1 MIAYI
6 IIKFPFRVSNCTL
19 SERKVHN
26 SIQCVAI
33 LFLFRP
39 GGGGGG
45 RLIVPAL
52 TLNVYTFY
60 QKQAKPTKR
69 GDLTFNLS
77 GNNLPKQVLVYQV

>member
-1 MIAYI
+1 MIVYI

-52 TLNVYTFY
+52 TLNV
-60 QKQAKPTKR
+60 
-69 GDLTFNLS
+69 
-77 GNNLPKQVLVYQV
+77 